1 MRYENLRSKY
11 IVLNSDFWKSASS
24 WLCKI
29 FLRKSDWKNGTDYI
43 YGIRTKTWVLCLIF
57 FVFSRQTYWV
67 ITYYMF
73 HFHAK
78 VKHYTFI
85 SFVRADYPQV
95 SINCNHYKFVF
106 FLYVLFPFF
115 CPGIRQF
122 LMCARVYVCA
132 YRFVTLRTTRT
143 HTCVEV
149 VNILIYSILYKRKEI
164 HIYTLLIIS
173 YL

>member
-1 MRYENLRSKY
+1 MYWIVISGRVPAFSYVKYFWENEIEKMGRIIY
-11 IVLNSDFWKSASS
+11 MVSAPKRGCSA
-24 WLCKI
+24 L
-29 FLRKSDWKNGTDYI
+29 F
-43 YGIRTKTWVLCLIF
+43 F
-57 FVFSRQTYWV
+57 FVFSRQIHWTT
-67 ITYYMF
+67 IYYTF

-115 CPGIRQF
+115 CPGIRQL

-132 YRFVTLRTTRT
+132 YRFVTLRTTRA
-143 HTCVEV
+143 HARVEKWLMYWFIV
-149 VNILIYSILYKRKEI
+149 YYTNKKKYVFI
-164 HIYTLLIIS
+164 HHW
-173 YL
+173 

>member
-1 MRYENLRSKY
+1 MYWIVISGRVPAFSYVKYFWENEIEKMGRIIY
-11 IVLNSDFWKSASS
+11 MVSAPKRGCSA
-24 WLCKI
+24 L
-29 FLRKSDWKNGTDYI
+29 F
-43 YGIRTKTWVLCLIF
+43 F
-57 FVFSRQTYWV
+57 FVFSRQIHWTT
-67 ITYYMF
+67 IYYTF